1 MNKNIFTKLRTALL
15 LTAAAAGAVACTP
28 VKRGEYASGSATVF
42 CDDGFRNILDEEIEV
57 FEYSYPQSSI
67 IPFYVSEGAA
77 IDTLMADGTQA
88 IIATRELTKD
98 QIDYMKSKYKR
109 VVRQKCV
116 AVDAVALITNKKNP
130 VGALSM
136 TEVSDIL
143 NGKITR
149 WDQLAGNDTT
159 AIKVVFDNAES
170 STVSYLKDKFLPE
183 GKKLSETANTFAQE
197 NNAQVFDVVK
207 TDPDALGVISV
218 SWLGDDLSVA
228 KKVPMDQRME
238 DYQNENDTIA
248 SQLTSEVNIIKIS
261 NPTQENDFSPVAFK
275 PYQAY
280 IYSGEYPLVRKVY
293 MISTASNSTVMH
305 SFYVFMT
312 GFVGQKIIT
321 KTGILPYQM
330 NPRVVELK

>member
-15 LTAAAAGAVACTP
+15 LTAAVAGAVACTP

-170 STVSYLKDKFLPE
+170 STVSYLKEKFLPE